1 VKLGD
6 IAGYAFS
13 NLRRHKMRTFLT
25 CAGVAVGVAT
35 LTVMV
40 SLGTG
45 LEKLI
50 ADQFDADEFTNR
62 ITVAQEGSDRNP
74 FIMQEEKP
82 PTGPAITDEA
92 IAAFDA
98 LPGVLAAYPTVQ
110 TMLTADAGDRATSGL
125 TSVGLPVKALAKNY
139 HEALLAGNYWTG
151 DDVTSVCVVPSRLL
165 TELGWAK
172 PEAALGK
179 KIGLSG
185 VMQLQNYTQH
195 RTEHPDPDNPGQTFV
210 AITFTRPEDIDLTE
224 LDVIGV
230 YDSEKFGMLGTQL
243 HMPLEAGKRLS
254 AKHPMPFGPQTKEGE
269 YAAAVVKVKSH
280 LDVITIRKLVEDLG
294 YQTRT
299 VFDFLDKL
307 HLLFLVFQTLLAFFG
322 SIGLV
327 VAFFG
332 IANTMV
338 MAVLERTR
346 EIGVLK
352 ALGARNRDILQ
363 IFLNESAAIGF
374 SGGLLGVGI
383 GWVAG
388 VALNAIALYFA
399 NKADLEIESLTL
411 FYVPTELVLIALG
424 ISTVVAVLAGIYPAW
439 RAARQDPVVALRRE

>member
-1 VKLGD
+1 
-6 IAGYAFS
+6 
-13 NLRRHKMRTFLT
+13 MRTFLT

-62 ITVAQEGSDRNP
+62 ITVTQAGSDRNP
-74 FIMQEEKP
+74 FIMQEEDTVK
-82 PTGPAITDEA
+82 GPAITEEA

-98 LPGVLAAYPTVQ
+98 MPGVLAAYPTVQ
-110 TMLTADAGDRATSGL
+110 SMHTADAGDRATSGL
-125 TSVGLPVKALAKNY
+125 TSVGLPVKALSQNY
-139 HEALLAGNYWTG
+139 HEALLAGNYWTS
-151 DDVTSVCVVPSRLL
+151 DDSNAVCVVPSRLL
-165 TELGWAK
+165 AELGWTK
-172 PEAALGK
+172 PEAALGA
-179 KIGLSG
+179 KIGLTG
-185 VMQLQNYTQH
+185 LMNLRAYEQKK
-195 RTEHPDPDNPGQTFV
+195 TEHPDPANPGQTFEV
-210 AITFTRPEDIDLTE
+210 VTFTRPEGLQVTE

-230 YDSEKFGMLGTQL
+230 YDSDKFGMLGTML
-243 HMPLEAGKRLS
+243 HVPLKAGKQLT
-254 AKHPMPFGPQTKEGE
+254 KDFPMPFGPPLKEGE
-269 YAAAVVKVKSH
+269 YPAAVVKARTH
-280 LDVITIRKLVEDLG
+280 LDVIPIRKLVDDSG

-388 VALNAIALYFA
+388 VVLNAIALYFA

-411 FYVPTELVLIALG
+411 FYVPKELVLIALG

>member
-1 VKLGD
+1 
-6 IAGYAFS
+6 
-13 NLRRHKMRTFLT
+13 
-25 CAGVAVGVAT
+25 
-35 LTVMV
+35 
-40 SLGTG
+40 
-45 LEKLI
+45 
-50 ADQFDADEFTNR
+50 
-62 ITVAQEGSDRNP
+62 
-74 FIMQEEKP
+74 
-82 PTGPAITDEA
+82 
-92 IAAFDA
+92 
-98 LPGVLAAYPTVQ
+98 
-110 TMLTADAGDRATSGL
+110 
-125 TSVGLPVKALAKNY
+125 
-139 HEALLAGNYWTG
+139 
-151 DDVTSVCVVPSRLL
+151 
-165 TELGWAK
+165 
-172 PEAALGK
+172 
-179 KIGLSG
+179 
-185 VMQLQNYTQH
+185 
-195 RTEHPDPDNPGQTFV
+195 
-210 AITFTRPEDIDLTE
+210 
-224 LDVIGV
+224 
-230 YDSEKFGMLGTQL
+230 
-243 HMPLEAGKRLS
+243 
-254 AKHPMPFGPQTKEGE
+254 
-269 YAAAVVKVKSH
+269 VVKVKSH